1 VSVLN
6 CYPPHYDP
14 IANLPTR
21 KSKEVKKP
29 ELPSLPTKFEYR
41 LDLRQHVTPH
51 LMFDEPIHRWFVFP
65 HSYSPKLVD
74 EILQS
79 YPLPEGAKILDSFVG
94 AGTTVLRA
102 KQKGF
107 SATGTDLSPL
117 SVFVTQV
124 KIASYDKSK
133 LNSELNNLISSH
145 KPATINLATYPER
158 IRKAF
163 SQDELAHIEGIKTN
177 ISLLPNDIS
186 SFFLLALL
194 SVQQQLSR
202 AVPDGGWFR
211 WVEKE
216 NQSHL
221 VVPLFER
228 RVQYQLTDLPEQL
241 TSQPGNW
248 QSILK
253 DARKL
258 DDLDDLFGALVTS
271 PPYPNRHDYSRI
283 FHMELLSL
291 GSSEEDVFK
300 FRHSSIRSHVEAH
313 RPDIQAIDYKMPQKL
328 QTALD
333 SLPRSADSRIS
344 PMLKGYFEDM
354 YLCLK
359 AAESRLIPNGTCA
372 FVVGN
377 VRHAGVMVLVDEI
390 LAEVGEQAGLKF
402 DAAWVARM
410 RGNSAQQMALYGRE
424 PSRET
429 ILIFKK

>member
-1 VSVLN
+1 M
-6 CYPPHYDP
+6 
-14 IANLPTR
+14 
-21 KSKEVKKP
+21 KKQELA
-29 ELPSLPTKFEYR
+29 ELPSNFEYR
-41 LDLRQHVTPH
+41 LDLRHHVTPR
-51 LMFDEPIHRWFVFP
+51 LIRGEPIHRWFVFP
-65 HSYSPKLVD
+65 HSFSPQLVD
-74 EILQS
+74 EILQA
-79 YPLPEGAKILDSFVG
+79 YPLSEGAKMLDSFVG

-102 KQKGF
+102 KQKGP
-107 SATGTDLSPL
+107 SATGTDLSLL

-133 LNSELNNLISSH
+133 LKSELNNLITSH
-145 KPATINLATYPER
+145 KPVSINLATYPER

-163 SQDELAHIEGIKTN
+163 SQDELAQIEGIKAN
-177 ISLLPNDIS
+177 IRLLPNDIS
-186 SFFLLALL
+186 SFYLLALL
-194 SVQQQLSR
+194 NVQQQLSR

-211 WVEKE
+211 WAEKE

-221 VVPLFER
+221 VISLFER
-228 RVQYQLTDLPEQL
+228 RVQFQLNDLPEQL
-241 TSQPGNW
+241 TYQPGNW
-248 QSILK
+248 QAILK

-258 DDLDDLFGALVTS
+258 DELEDKFGALITS

-291 GSSEEDVFK
+291 GSSEEDIFK

-313 RPDIQAIDYKMPQKL
+313 RPDILANGYKVPQKL

-333 SLPRSADSRIS
+333 SLPTSADTRIS

-402 DAAWVARM
+402 DAAWVARL
-410 RGNSAQQMALYGRE
+410 RGNSAQQMAIYGRE
-424 PSRET
+424 PSRES